1 MRAGNLEAHAIADTA
16 ATAHVIRELP
26 VVVLMPHSRCNCRC
40 VMCDIWKIRQI
51 REVTARDLEPHLAS
65 LRELRV
71 RWVVFSGGEP
81 LMHSDLWALARL
93 LRREGIRTTL
103 LTAGLTLERHAAA
116 VAENLD
122 DVIISIDGPREIHDR
137 IRGAPDA
144 YQRLERGVQ
153 ALREHRP
160 SIQIHGRCTIQSRNF
175 RHIRETVNAARKL
188 KLNSVSFLAA
198 DMASEAFNHSAPLP
212 ASAAANIALNA
223 DEVEE
228 LAGEIEGMIEEC
240 REGIAAEF
248 IREKPEKL
256 RRIVRHFRAHL
267 GQVTPVAPRCN
278 APWVSAVVEADGAV
292 RPCFFHRP
300 IGNIQGGTL
309 IEVLNSDEAVR
320 FRSQL
325 DTSTDAICQRCVCSL
340 FLEQGQANLL
350 QSGGDSTRRN
360 PSPHPGANGKTVR
373 EDMGN

>member
-1 MRAGNLEAHAIADTA
+1 MRVGNLAVHTIADPA
-16 ATAHVIRELP
+16 AAAHVIHELP
-26 VVVLMPHSRCNCRC
+26 VLVIMPHSRCNCRC
-40 VMCDIWKIRQI
+40 VMCDIWRIRQI
-51 REVTARDLEPHLAS
+51 REVTARDLESHLAS

-122 DVIISIDGPREIHDR
+122 DVIVSIDGPREIHDR
-137 IRGAPDA
+137 IRGVPDA
-144 YQRLERGVQ
+144 YRRLERGIQV
-153 ALREHRP
+153 LRDHRP
-160 SIQIHGRCTIQSRNF
+160 SIQIHGRCTIQSQNF
-175 RHIRETVNAARKL
+175 RQMRETVKAAREL
-188 KLNSVSFLAA
+188 KLDSVSFLAA
-198 DMASEAFNHSAPLP
+198 DMASEAFNHAARLP
-212 ASAAANIALNA
+212 ASAVANIALNA

-228 LAGEIEGMIEEC
+228 LAGVIARLIEEY
-240 REGIAAEF
+240 REYFEENF
-248 IREKPEKL
+248 IRENPEKL

-267 GQVTPVAPRCN
+267 GQATPMASRCN
-278 APWVSAVVEADGAV
+278 APWVSAVIEADGAV

-300 IGNIQGGTL
+300 FGNIQDGTL
-309 IEVLNSDEAVR
+309 VEVLNSDAAVQ

-340 FLEQGQANLL
+340 FLEKGQPSAS
-350 QSGGDSTRRN
+350 QSGGEPAHRN
-360 PSPHPGANGKTVR
+360 PPPHPGAN
-373 EDMGN
+373 